1 MKKILVIDYDQGSL
15 ASLQGILS
23 REGYQ
28 VVTASDGQ
36 AGWEKFN
43 KESPDLVLMEAM
55 LPKVHGFELCQ
66 RITSDRNSLTPVF
79 IMTGVYKDRVY
90 RTEALRTYGASEYFE
105 KPLKLA
111 ELLASVETVLGKP
124 EKKPAAEPA
133 PAARAK
139 EARPEPVPAEPHKID
154 KPKPVEE
161 EFAWSA
167 DLEKLRREMPK
178 TTIRAPSRQEPSME
192 ARLDTITNEFLS
204 AAGVEP
210 TPHQK
215 AVEDKSQERAEHKGN
230 GNGNGNG
237 SVDID
242 QFLKSALAGLD
253 LNKEKAKIHKTAPL
267 PPPPAEK
274 PRLVPPPVNV
284 KPNPTPLP
292 PPAVAEKP
300 AEERPRPAP
309 VAPPAAAFSQP
320 AKPAPSITLTP
331 GDPGSDASPFFTPDK
346 KKTERPAE
354 RPRTPAPQHASKR
367 PKAEERTAPAKPGT
381 EAREAAL
388 ISSSQIFSDICGD
401 KPKKAFSPLLAVG
414 AGVAVIAMAGFF
426 ILRPKRP
433 AAPADDGLKSPQ
445 TVTQSN
451 VAEKPAEEVRPP
463 GAKPKPAAP
472 KTKVETQTTVSDI
485 GPSSEDA
492 ILLPVAPANAP
503 SLMGNPIA
511 SGDGQGQKAAGSQPV
526 QADPPPSTTAG
537 SAPPEKIEENPTRGT
552 AGDVGT
558 TANPGMSAATPAKPQ
573 INEGDLVDLASV
585 SEPPL
590 TLKAV
595 DPVYPSAA
603 QRFGVE
609 GSITVNALIDE
620 KGNVIDTGILKGI
633 QDDKGLGKAAE
644 TAVKK
649 WKFQPAKKG
658 GVNVKVW
665 KPVVIVF
672 KTAGRIG

>member
-1 MKKILVIDYDQGSL
+1 MKKILLIDYDQSSL
-15 ASLQGILS
+15 ASLQGILI

-36 AGWEKFN
+36 AGWDKFN

-66 RITSDRNSLTPVF
+66 RITSERNSLAPVF

-105 KPLKLA
+105 KPLKMA
-111 ELLASVETVLGKP
+111 ELLASVEAVLGKP

-133 PAARAK
+133 PAN
-139 EARPEPVPAEPHKID
+139 PHKVD

-167 DLEKLRREMPK
+167 DLEKLRREIPK
-178 TTIRAPSRQEPSME
+178 TTIRAPSRREPSME
-192 ARLDTITNEFLS
+192 ARLDTIANELLS
-204 AAGVEP
+204 TAGVET
-210 TPHQK
+210 TPHHK
-215 AVEDKSQERAEHKGN
+215 DVEGKPQERAEHKGN
-230 GNGNGNG
+230 GNGNGNKN
-237 SVDID
+237 VDID

-253 LNKEKAKIHKTAPL
+253 FNKEKVKVPKTAPL
-267 PPPPAEK
+267 PPPPPAAIPRPAPQPVIFK
-274 PRLVPPPVNV
+274 PKLA
-284 KPNPTPLP
+284 PLP

-300 AEERPRPAP
+300 AP
-309 VAPPAAAFSQP
+309 VEPPAAAFSRP
-320 AKPAPSITLTP
+320 TEPAPSITLTP
-331 GDPGSDASPFFTPDK
+331 GDPGSDASPFFTPAK
-346 KKTERPAE
+346 KETEKPEE
-354 RPRTPAPQHASKR
+354 RPRTPAPHFAPKR
-367 PKAEERTAPAKPGT
+367 PKAEEREAPAKPGM
-381 EAREAAL
+381 EVREAEV
-388 ISSSQIFSDICGD
+388 ISSSQIFSNLCGD

-414 AGVAVIAMAGFF
+414 AAVAVIAVAGFF

-433 AAPADDGLKSPQ
+433 AAPADDRLNSPQ

-451 VAEKPAEEVRPP
+451 VAEKPAEEVPP
-463 GAKPKPAAP
+463 PEAKKPAAP
-472 KTKVETQTTVSDI
+472 KPKVETQTRVSDI

-503 SLMGNPIA
+503 STIGNPIA
-511 SGDGQGQKAAGSQPV
+511 PGNGQDQNAAGSQAV
-526 QADPPPSTTAG
+526 QTSPPPVTTEG
-537 SAPPEKIEENPTRGT
+537 SAPPAKTEENPTQGM

-558 TANPGMSAATPAKPQ
+558 AANPGTAAAMPAKPK

-585 SEPPL
+585 AEPPM
-590 TLKAV
+590 TLKTV
-595 DPVYPSAA
+595 DPVYPSVA

-609 GSITVNALIDE
+609 GSITINALIDE

-672 KTAGRIG
+672 KTAGKIG